1 MSKKYLSL
9 EEAASLLNVPTLELM
24 RMREQGEVRGFA
36 DRGNWKFKVDDVEA
50 LARTRMAD
58 SNPDIPLFA
67 DDEDGVGEQPT
78 IISKGSPEESES
90 ILDDDDDASSL
101 ADSESDVQLVG
112 GPEIDLENSD
122 SDVRLVGLDSSEE
135 LLTDQN
141 KTAPE
146 LDLAGSDSD
155 VRLTSD
161 SDSDVR
167 LSSDDS
173 DSDVSLLDSETITSF
188 NLGKE
193 AGEAGSDSDVQ
204 LVGSDDDASDVT
216 LMSGDDQQAVP
227 VDLSDDAQSVHADE
241 SGISLAGDSSLMLG
255 GESGISLEGPADSGI
270 ELSSNDDDEGITL
283 DLDDDSGI
291 SLEMDESG
299 ISLEADDESGISL
312 EADDFSGT
320 IPMMNVVEDDSVPET
335 QFEIPP
341 LESDESDTFDISD
354 ADDTG
359 VLDMSDLDDS
369 SADDGVFDLDEDDD
383 DFADS
388 EVFAEDDDDLDIEDD
403 AFDDDGDL
411 DVFDADDDV
420 FDDDDDDSSF
430 VGGAGGRM
438 PMVETDWGTG
448 TFVGLA
454 FSSILLIVCGVV
466 MVDLVSNMATASSPN
481 PVSGAIL
488 KALGGIYG
496 G

>member
-9 EEAASLLNVPTLELM
+9 EEAASLLSVPTLELM
-24 RMREQGEVRGFA
+24 RMREQGEIRGFA
-36 DRGNWKFKVDDVEA
+36 DRGNWKFKVDDVET

-58 SNPDIPLFA
+58 SNPEVPLYA
-67 DDEDGVGEQPT
+67 DDDVDSVGEQPT

-90 ILDDDDDASSL
+90 ILDDDDADSL
-101 ADSESDVQLVG
+101 ADSDSDVQLVG
-112 GPEIDLENSD
+112 GPDIDLENSD
-122 SDVRLVGLDSSEE
+122 SDVRLVGLDSSGE
-135 LLTDQN
+135 LPADQGE
-141 KTAPE
+141 TAPE
-146 LDLAGSDSD
+146 MDLSGSDSD
-155 VRLTSD
+155 VRLASD

-167 LSSDDS
+167 LSSGDS

-188 NLGKE
+188 NLGNAE
-193 AGEAGSDSDVQ
+193 SDAGSDSDVQ
-204 LVGSDDDASDVT
+204 LVGNDDDASDVT

-227 VDLSDDAQSVHADE
+227 VDLSDDDQSVLMDE
-241 SGISLAGDSSLMLG
+241 SGISLSGDSSLMLG
-255 GESGISLEGPADSGI
+255 GESGISLEGPTDSGI

-283 DLDDDSGI
+283 DLGDDSGI

-312 EADDFSGT
+312 EGDDEFSGT
-320 IPMMNVVEDDSVPET
+320 IPMMNVVADDSVPET

-341 LESDESDTFDISD
+341 LEDDESDTFDISG

-383 DFADS
+383 DFAESDA
-388 EVFAEDDDDLDIEDD
+388 FAEDDDDLDFEDD

-420 FDDDDDDSSF
+420 FDDEDDDSSY
-430 VGGAGGRM
+430 GGGMGRM
-438 PMVETDWGTG
+438 PMVETDWGAG

-454 FSSILLIVCGVV
+454 LSSLLLLVCGVV
-466 MVDLVSNMATASSPN
+466 MIDLVNNMATASTPSA
-481 PVSGAIL
+481 VSSAIL
-488 KALGGIYG
+488 KTLGGLYG